1 MSKLL
6 ENKQMLIHVAAEI
19 IVIAGVSV
27 FFYKKTKNLSSRIRY
42 LENIVREN
50 NNKDETEQLLKKM
63 SNAMEQQQMV
73 INSLRKRIENL
84 ENKNKDPV
92 KDKVENKV
100 EDENIENITIET
112 EDNNV
117 SVDTLPVT
125 IIMNTES
132 NDDLDIP
139 VLGSEENNSENQPEN
154 LDAEIADELNEL
166 KDV

>member
-42 LENIVREN
+42 LENIVSEN

-63 SNAMEQQQMV
+63 SNTIEQQQMV

-84 ENKNKDPV
+84 ENKEPV
-92 KDKVENKV
+92 KDKIENKV

-112 EDNNV
+112 EDDNV
-117 SVDTLPVT
+117 SVDRLPVT

-139 VLGSEENNSENQPEN
+139 VLSSEENNSENQPEN

>member
-50 NNKDETEQLLKKM
+50 NNKDETEQLFKKM

-73 INSLRKRIENL
+73 INSLRMRIENL
-84 ENKNKDPV
+84 ENKNKDAV
-92 KDKVENKV
+92 KDKVENNV
-100 EDENIENITIET
+100 EDENIDNITIET
-112 EDNNV
+112 EDNNI

-139 VLGSEENNSENQPEN
+139 VLSSEENNSENQPDN